1 MKILKLKGR
10 SEEAVL
16 KQIEKEYGD
25 RAVVVNS
32 QKEKATGPLKWLKS
46 SKQAVTIAIK
56 EESDELE
63 QRLPEEEALPAVDE
77 MNSQMEYTSH
87 ELLVE
92 LKNDIEKIHKEL
104 SDLKQE
110 SYKFVNQTAAA
121 GEAVPVNQV
130 EASEEIKNRFV
141 SYLNSK
147 LINLGLKPEI
157 CQELVSRLET
167 EKSENF
173 IRALFSELETMMIQ
187 KESEELPQ
195 IIFFIGPTGVGKT
208 TTLAKLTAKYVL
220 EEQKKVVLF
229 TSDTY
234 RIAAVE
240 QLKTYAD
247 ILSVQ
252 IEIIYD
258 ESEIPKYIEKWKHM
272 DHILIDT
279 AGRSHKNAIQVTEL
293 KGLMQCIEEK
303 QVFLVLNANT
313 ASKDVKKIVQTYEKA
328 EKEFDLIITK
338 LDETDEVGNIVNIGY
353 YSQKP
358 IMYLTNGQNV
368 PTDIEVFNKQNYMTE
383 LFGRLND
390 E

>member
-1 MKILKLKGR
+1 MKILKLKGKT
-10 SEEAVL
+10 EEAVL

-25 RAVVVNS
+25 RAVIVSS
-32 QKEKATGPLKWLKS
+32 QEEKASGPLKWLKS
-46 SKQAVTIAIK
+46 SKQTVTVAIK
-56 EESDELE
+56 EDEELNQITE
-63 QRLPEEEALPAVDE
+63 KSEVARE
-77 MNSQMEYTSH
+77 NSQRENPSY
-87 ELLVE
+87 ELLME
-92 LKNDIEKIHKEL
+92 LKNDLEMMHREL
-104 SDLKQE
+104 RELKNG
-110 SYKFVNQTAAA
+110 SYRLDSQVATAGQTVPSNQI
-121 GEAVPVNQV
+121 
-130 EASEEIKNRFV
+130 EASEEIKYRFV
-141 SYLNSK
+141 SYLQSR
-147 LINLGLKPEI
+147 LVGLGLKPEI
-157 CQELVSRLET
+157 SIELVSRLEK

-173 IRALFSELETMMIQ
+173 IRALFSELESILIQ
-187 KESEELPQ
+187 KESVPLPQ
-195 IIFFIGPTGVGKT
+195 IIFFAGPTGVGKT

-279 AGRSHKNAIQVTEL
+279 AGRSHKNAVQVTEL
-293 KGLMQCIEEK
+293 KGLMQCIEKK
-303 QVFLVLNANT
+303 QIFLVLNANT
-313 ASKDVKKIVQTYEKA
+313 AAKDVKKIIQTYERV
-328 EKEFDLIITK
+328 EEEFDLIITK
-338 LDETDEVGNIVNIGY
+338 LDETDEIGNIVNIAY
-353 YSQKP
+353 YSHKP
-358 IMYLTNGQNV
+358 IVYLTNGQNV
-368 PTDIEVFNKQNYMTE
+368 PTDIEVFDKPKYMTE